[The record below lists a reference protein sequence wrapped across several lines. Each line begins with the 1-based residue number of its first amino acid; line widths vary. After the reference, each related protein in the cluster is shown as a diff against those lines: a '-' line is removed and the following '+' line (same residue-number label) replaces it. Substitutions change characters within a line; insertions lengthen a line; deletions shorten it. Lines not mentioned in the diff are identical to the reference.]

1 MDLYG
6 IKCLIFT
13 HTTINIIHV
22 DGEIDLCGF
31 KKFETINEL
40 N

>member
-13 HTTINIIHV
+13 HTIINIIQV
-22 DGEIDLCGF
+22 DGKIDLCGF
-31 KKFETINEL
+31 KKFETIDEL